1 MIEDHNNYKLTVLVS
16 KILGFIVNIGVL
28 ANVCIVAPLC

>member
-1 MIEDHNNYKLTVLVS
+1 MNEDHNNYKLTVLVS

-28 ANVCIVAPLC
+28 ANVCTVTPIC

>member
-16 KILGFIVNIGVL
+16 KILGFIVNTGVL
-28 ANVCIVAPLC
+28 ANVCIVTPLC

>member
-1 MIEDHNNYKLTVLVS
+1 MIEDHNNYKFTVLVG

-28 ANVCIVAPLC
+28 AKVCILTPLC